1 MVRMHAHHTTKLATK
16 VMVPL
21 YLAVICYERIII
33 MISAATSGMVT
44 SIFDETAT
52 CPKRPIAIRQ

>member
-1 MVRMHAHHTTKLATK
+1 MHAHHTTKLETK

-21 YLAVICYERIII
+21 DLAVICYERII

-44 SIFDETAT
+44 STFDETVT